1 MTEASKPDPFEAIK
15 LKREEE
21 KLKVLQAETE
31 AKIKR
36 IATETK
42 LFDDEA
48 AERAKQFA
56 LETKAKDVAVQEQ
69 VKNVEKV
76 GTEARL
82 LAQKVWRRRLPFVA
96 GALLAADYIYHDFEP
111 FVRWRMKTHILDI
124 HRHQKSQSLPSVMFP
139 LHPKQLI
146 LPPAFIPVL
155 LLGATGCG
163 KSTYLAKYVEEY
175 VNSTSAQHPAPV
187 VLVSVRDS
195 STEKQRNAN
204 PNQPNPT
211 TTDNVITEKM
221 KNTAV
226 ETKEVVDA
234 SAVSR
239 MNKIAAQ
246 VFEAIGFPSRP
257 SWVSYIK
264 RIQFHIP
271 FFAKSADAEIS
282 FEKEETK
289 NRFNFALQCLFRAC
303 TDIRNHRFYNQR
315 INKLDAAPIL
325 LFDEVHD
332 LVKDPQL
339 RKIGG
344 EEVFAT
350 LSQLLV
356 TNGVNSPIIRSI
368 IAGSSGRIT
377 VDINETILKGGT
389 RYTPMYLLD
398 PEITEVK
405 KTLVAKGYND
415 DECTKIFSFCG
426 TRLRLLQ
433 PLLYNKLDVDVY
445 LQGLQETMEEQY
457 KTILKPLSK
466 EDKKRMLQI
475 FDTLYKINPSN
486 PDEIVPEWDDLP
498 TDVQKAD
505 YSKVLYVRRNENLEF
520 QSQAVRTVWPII
532 RKEYEKRNE
541 LR

>member
-1 MTEASKPDPFEAIK
+1 MTKTSKPDPFEAIK
-15 LKREEE
+15 LKQEEE

-42 LFDDEA
+42 LFDDEV

-56 LETKAKDVAVQEQ
+56 LETKAKDVAVQ
-69 VKNVEKV
+69 KG

-175 VNSTSAQHPAPV
+175 VNSTSAQHSAPV

-204 PNQPNPT
+204 PNQSNPT
-211 TTDNVITEKM
+211 TKDNVITEKM

-257 SWVSYIK
+257 SWVSYI
-264 RIQFHIP
+264 
-271 FFAKSADAEIS
+271 E
-282 FEKEETK
+282 
-289 NRFNFALQCLFRAC
+289 
-303 TDIRNHRFYNQR
+303 
-315 INKLDAAPIL
+315 
-325 LFDEVHD
+325 
-332 LVKDPQL
+332 
-339 RKIGG
+339 
-344 EEVFAT
+344 
-350 LSQLLV
+350 
-356 TNGVNSPIIRSI
+356 
-368 IAGSSGRIT
+368 
-377 VDINETILKGGT
+377 
-389 RYTPMYLLD
+389 
-398 PEITEVK
+398 
-405 KTLVAKGYND
+405 
-415 DECTKIFSFCG
+415 
-426 TRLRLLQ
+426 RLLSIFHFSLKVQ
-433 PLLYNKLDVDVY
+433 MPKFHLKKKKQKIVLILPYSASF
-445 LQGLQETMEEQY
+445 GLV
-457 KTILKPLSK
+457 
-466 EDKKRMLQI
+466 RI
-475 FDTLYKINPSN
+475 FEIIVFIINVLTNLMQRRYYCLMKYTTL
-486 PDEIVPEWDDLP
+486 
-498 TDVQKAD
+498 
-505 YSKVLYVRRNENLEF
+505 
-520 QSQAVRTVWPII
+520 
-532 RKEYEKRNE
+532 
-541 LR
+541 